1 MDETE
6 ATTLA
11 ATTRTE
17 AEEAATATRAIG
29 KVVAV
34 AAVVVV
40 GAGTTARTTGHT
52 APEGGAPAHLRSAQV
67 AGAALATRTARLR
80 GNLDSPGGPAIPRS
94 PGLRLHVTVAA
105 KASPS
110 PRRRKQAAA
119 SLRSQARQRAA

>member
-6 ATTLA
+6 ATTLV

-17 AEEAATATRAIG
+17 VEEAATATRAIG

-34 AAVVVV
+34 AVVVV

-110 PRRRKQAAA
+110 PRTRKQAAA
-119 SLRSQARQRAA
+119 SLRSQARRRAA